1 MDPRTGEEC
10 LFVCLDRSPSLLSVH
25 KRAVFCHY
33 RSNNCFSIC
42 MKRTFNWGKRH
53 LVVFYSCWLSPP
65 DTPSS
70 ASSVSLTTAWPWK
83 KSLNI
88 WVRKEAQCC
97 ILKPEA
103 PPWQSLLFLV
113 DKLMRSHCSS
123 CISVAFRCA
132 YCYFLNPA
140 RKTRPQA
147 PRLPEFSYEKRLR
160 AESRSPGRRPHLAT
174 DTEESAP
181 PSGGR
186 RSNRPQLV

>member
-10 LFVCLDRSPSLLSVH
+10 LFVCLDRSPSLLCVH
-25 KRAVFCHY
+25 KRAVFGHY
-33 RSNNCFSIC
+33 RSNNCFCIC
-42 MKRTFNWGKRH
+42 MKRTFNWRRRH

-88 WVRKEAQCC
+88 WVRKEAQRC

-113 DKLMRSHCSS
+113 DQLMRSPLLVLCLCSFS
-123 CISVAFRCA
+123 LC
-132 YCYFLNPA
+132 LLL
-140 RKTRPQA
+140 
-147 PRLPEFSYEKRLR
+147 LPEPGQEDPPPGSQASRVQLR
-160 AESRSPGRRPHLAT
+160 EEAEGRIALAWKEAT
-174 DTEESAP
+174 FGHRH
-181 PSGGR
+181 GGECATFR
-186 RSNRPQLV
+186 R